1 MCAYIQTHIKQKIS
15 ERNFV
20 GEAALGLLSM
30 FSLIE
35 QSSSFFFFFF
45 TLFPYTGAISIPL
58 YIPYRMFDWNF
69 GNKTCVFWLI
79 IDYLLCTTSVHNIVL
94 ISYDRYQSVSNAVSK
109 NTNFSS
115 LEDYILVNFGFS
127 SKNFF

>member
-1 MCAYIQTHIKQKIS
+1 MNILNYNQAIFGQFRYIIGLCTYS
-15 ERNFV
+15 
-20 GEAALGLLSM
+20 ALYSFIGA
-30 FSLIE
+30 
-35 QSSSFFFFFF
+35 FFFFFF

-79 IDYLLCTTSVHNIVL
+79 IDYLLCTTSVYNIVL

>member
-35 QSSSFFFFFF
+35 QSSSFFFFFNQA
-45 TLFPYTGAISIPL
+45 LNIQDARFP
-58 YIPYRMFDWNF
+58 R
-69 GNKTCVFWLI
+69 
-79 IDYLLCTTSVHNIVL
+79 
-94 ISYDRYQSVSNAVSK
+94 
-109 NTNFSS
+109 
-115 LEDYILVNFGFS
+115 
-127 SKNFF
+127 